1 MRKIMSIAFL
11 LVICPILVNAGKT
24 TILTPASA
32 YKPMKFGGT
41 KGAIDTLHPQWD
53 AFKVGWS
60 YKYRVEYEATQLT
73 PAAACSV
80 FAICHGVSSR
90 YTNSSK
96 QCSVFIWSNVVEAP
110 GAVLYKARVTATS
123 TTAQQVS
130 YNWYSINP
138 PIYVTGPFW
147 VGNYE
152 MDTLYPTSSV
162 DSILTVAGTSG
173 YRSKDSVNWYGE
185 NADYYHAA
193 AVNYLS
199 GGEISV
205 SPISL
210 AFQIDSSSAKGTTLL
225 TSTVCKANIEDEAY
239 WKDIVPG
246 EVIIG
251 YKNTVDVKKATLSQ
265 LGIAEKCITVKN
277 KEMGDNF
284 ILVKVNGSIEDEKT
298 FIKSMLAR
306 PNVISAEPNGRTK
319 SFKNPN
325 DPYFASYQWDK
336 RSLKAPEAWEYGWG
350 SDAISLAIVDQGSQY
365 TLSDL
370 SPRYGT
376 VKGRDTWNDDSD
388 PKPNDLTNEYH
399 GTHCSGIAM
408 ATINNSI
415 GIAGMS
421 NSRLYAVRV
430 QEAGGGDIAAEG
442 DGIQWCIDN
451 GIKILSMSM
460 GSTTPYTY
468 IQTKCINAWN
478 AGCLLFGASGNDG
491 HEPVSY
497 PAGFNG
503 VQAVGEINSSDQL
516 DALSNYGTAMKFV
529 APGIGI
535 ASYFPDGSINQLS
548 GTSMACPQVAGGAAL
563 VWSANPSLTNAEVR
577 DILIAT
583 ATDLGT
589 TGWDKYYGHGK
600 PNLQKAVELAMSGG
614 SPADTGILTVYNS
627 SSATGALYVTDIT
640 YKASWIKS
648 VSPKIFNVAIGSSNG
663 VTVIV
668 QASLPKGTYYD
679 TLFIRS
685 TDADKDPL
693 AVPVTLTVANPGI
706 EETKA
711 SEFNF
716 RVLSNP
722 TTKFVGISFN
732 IPDAKNVTLK
742 MYDATGREVKT
753 LINDSKM
760 SGSYNS
766 KIDIRALS
774 SGIYFAV
781 LQVGDSRI
789 SKKVTLV
796 R

>member
-1 MRKIMSIAFL
+1 MRKIMSITFL
-11 LVICPILVNAGKT
+11 LVICPMLVNAEKT

-41 KGAIDTLHPQWD
+41 KGVVDTLHPVWD

-73 PAAACSV
+73 PAAGCSV

-96 QCSVFIWSNVVEAP
+96 QCSVFIWDNASEAP
-110 GAVLYKARVTATS
+110 GTVLYKARVTATS

-162 DSILTVAGTSG
+162 DTILTVAGTSG

-193 AVNYLS
+193 AVNYPS
-199 GGEISV
+199 AGEISV
-205 SPISL
+205 SPTSL
-210 AFQIDSSSAKGTTLL
+210 AFQIDSSSAKGMQLL
-225 TSTVCKANIEDEAY
+225 APTVCKVNIEDDAY

-265 LGIAEKCITVKN
+265 LGIAEKGITVKN
-277 KEMGDNF
+277 KNMGDNF
-284 ILVKVNGSIEDEKT
+284 ILVKVSGDIAEEKA
-298 FIKSMLAR
+298 FVRRMLAR
-306 PNVISAEPNGRTK
+306 PNVSSAEPNGITRP
-319 SFKNPN
+319 FKNPN

-350 SDAISLAIVDQGSQY
+350 SDAISLAIVDNGSQY
-365 TLSDL
+365 SLTDL

-376 VKGRDTWNDDSD
+376 VKGYDTWNDDSD

-408 ATINNSI
+408 ATVNNST
-415 GIAGMS
+415 GIAGYS
-421 NSRLYAVRV
+421 NSRLYSVRV
-430 QEAGGGDIAAEG
+430 MEAGGGDLAALA

-451 GIKILSMSM
+451 GVKILSMSM
-460 GSTTPYTY
+460 GGTSSYAF
-468 IQTKCINAWN
+468 IATKCINAWN
-478 AGCLLFGASGNDG
+478 AGCLLFAASGNNG
-491 HEPVSY
+491 VEPVAY
-497 PAGFNG
+497 PAGYNG
-503 VQAVGEINSSDQL
+503 VIAVGNIASDDVRDSQ
-516 DALSNYGTAMKFV
+516 SNYGSALKFV
-529 APGIGI
+529 APGMGI
-535 ASYFPDGSINQLS
+535 ASYFPDGSLNQLA

-577 DILIAT
+577 DILINT

-589 TGWDKYYGHGK
+589 AGWDKYYGYGK
-600 PNLQKAVELAMSGG
+600 PNLQKAVESAMSGG
-614 SPADTGILTVYNS
+614 SPADTGMLTVYNS

-640 YKASWIKS
+640 YKQSWIKS
-648 VSPKIFNVAIGSSNG
+648 VSPKVFNVAIGSSNG

-679 TLFIRS
+679 TLLIRS
-685 TDADKDPL
+685 TDTDKDPL
-693 AVPVTLTVANPGI
+693 AVPVTLTVAAPAI
-706 EETKA
+706 EEMNN

-716 RVLSNP
+716 KVSSNP
-722 TTKFVGISFN
+722 TTRFAGISFN

-742 MYDATGREVKT
+742 MYDASGREAKT

-766 KIDIRALS
+766 KTDIRTLS

-781 LQVGDSRI
+781 LQVGDRRI
-789 SKKVTLV
+789 SKKITLV